1 MNSPEEHPSADSQ
14 LSASGKAKQ
23 TRRRQRLSCVECTR
37 RRQKCDRQIPCGLC
51 VSRGVPHLCR
61 WEPLAARPPP
71 QRPPQGA
78 PTVPVIDSAQSTIA
92 NLSARIASLEDV
104 INRQNQ
110 QIRGLAGSSGAQGL
124 TASVT
129 VESVMASAAYASASS
144 PSDASGSE
152 QSSGATSGNSNA
164 PVVTSA
170 YKNNRGGGHAHDNC
184 TAPNSEDEECALSH
198 YDYDVQRAAVALAQ
212 LSLAPA
218 DEYVGSGTIPYALNK
233 LGDPFRARFKV
244 ARSANTTTVSEPF
257 QPGSHPLSGPI
268 QQLVAS
274 LPSRAV
280 VDALVDGYL
289 AERNWEFGIP
299 EGWFRQSCEHMWQHL
314 ALRCPGPSCH
324 MTGGCTRCTEELNP
338 HWLALLFAVLALAPH
353 RLVGSSAK
361 TYFLKAMEA
370 RRLVEDILLASRA
383 YSQPGAVQGVVLSCI
398 GAALLARYLAD
409 RGRVSDA
416 WKLTGTALRNA
427 QAVGLHRDPGWQK
440 WDAMDKQERELR
452 LLGWWSLVNADRLYS
467 IILGRPMMATEG
479 SFDVKL
485 LPADVHGDGSPNPNV
500 IFQEHFIGLGEIVG
514 EMVTRCMGITF
525 PAYAT
530 ALEMDRK
537 FKFWLCRL
545 HTSLDWREPH
555 PTSNPVTLEERSR
568 AYQRHLCA
576 GYYLAAQ
583 MNLHRPYLMH
593 APPIL
598 PPPKPLSA
606 TMTVIMNP
614 SRERCIELAMELVRV
629 MCDAQEEAAQWEP
642 DRELPALLFHYAYF
656 TFDGVIAI
664 AGAFSQEPPHP
675 KAEECLALID
685 RALRMLQWC
694 VSATRDVENRD
705 GEGETAARAI
715 TTIGALRK
723 AGQWDERFR
732 KDRAARAARKANG
745 QNGQNGNGSARNSNS
760 PPESSTERPAQEPV
774 FPQGMP
780 LADPSLFGG
789 LTYSTPETTNPIPF
803 LTTGSPFPGFSFPG
817 LTTPA
822 QTTSATMPMLF
833 GGGGDARDF
842 GSMPSGSSGMDTAV
856 ANGALGTASMQ
867 TMGMPFDML
876 HGAESFDVDWSAFA
890 EIQGWPVNGLF
901 DSTS

>member
-1 MNSPEEHPSADSQ
+1 
-14 LSASGKAKQ
+14 
-23 TRRRQRLSCVECTR
+23 
-37 RRQKCDRQIPCGLC
+37 
-51 VSRGVPHLCR
+51 
-61 WEPLAARPPP
+61 
-71 QRPPQGA
+71 
-78 PTVPVIDSAQSTIA
+78 
-92 NLSARIASLEDV
+92 
-104 INRQNQ
+104 
-110 QIRGLAGSSGAQGL
+110 
-124 TASVT
+124 
-129 VESVMASAAYASASS
+129 
-144 PSDASGSE
+144 
-152 QSSGATSGNSNA
+152 
-164 PVVTSA
+164 
-170 YKNNRGGGHAHDNC
+170 
-184 TAPNSEDEECALSH
+184 
-198 YDYDVQRAAVALAQ
+198 
-212 LSLAPA
+212 
-218 DEYVGSGTIPYALNK
+218 
-233 LGDPFRARFKV
+233 
-244 ARSANTTTVSEPF
+244 
-257 QPGSHPLSGPI
+257 
-268 QQLVAS
+268 
-274 LPSRAV
+274 
-280 VDALVDGYL
+280 
-289 AERNWEFGIP
+289 
-299 EGWFRQSCEHMWQHL
+299 
-314 ALRCPGPSCH
+314 
-324 MTGGCTRCTEELNP
+324 
-338 HWLALLFAVLALAPH
+338 
-353 RLVGSSAK
+353 
-361 TYFLKAMEA
+361 
-370 RRLVEDILLASRA
+370 
-383 YSQPGAVQGVVLSCI
+383 
-398 GAALLARYLAD
+398 
-409 RGRVSDA
+409 
-416 WKLTGTALRNA
+416 
-427 QAVGLHRDPGWQK
+427 
-440 WDAMDKQERELR
+440 
-452 LLGWWSLVNADRLYS
+452 
-467 IILGRPMMATEG
+467 
-479 SFDVKL
+479 
-485 LPADVHGDGSPNPNV
+485 
-500 IFQEHFIGLGEIVG
+500 
-514 EMVTRCMGITF
+514 MGITF

-555 PTSNPVTLEERSR
+555 PTSTPVTLEERSR

-760 PPESSTERPAQEPV
+760 PPEPATERPAQEQV
-774 FPQGMP
+774 FPQGVS
-780 LADPSLFGG
+780 LTDPSLFGG
-789 LTYSTPETTNPIPF
+789 LTYNTPETTNPIPF

-842 GSMPSGSSGMDTAV
+842 GSMPSGSSGMDTA
-856 ANGALGTASMQ
+856 ATNGALGTASMQ